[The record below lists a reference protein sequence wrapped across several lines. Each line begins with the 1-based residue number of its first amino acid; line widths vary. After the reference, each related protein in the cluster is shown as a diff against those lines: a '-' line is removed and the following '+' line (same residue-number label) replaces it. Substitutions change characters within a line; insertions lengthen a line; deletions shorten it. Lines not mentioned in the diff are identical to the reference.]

1 MNNLTHIN
9 SFKYHMYNLIF
20 FFVNVIFIRFI
31 YQQGLLGE
39 ISENLNEIT
48 MFFLIEN
55 ILNPIDILFLVFAVS
70 VLIFAYKKKEYS
82 IIEMK
87 PFRIIFIT
95 IIIIG
100 VALLC
105 FLYPIRNKGGSI
117 LLALLLILYL
127 PMLFNYCYVECANKL
142 QK

>member
-70 VLIFAYKKKEYS
+70 VLICAYKKKEYS

-100 VALLC
+100 AALLC

>member
-100 VALLC
+100 VALL
-105 FLYPIRNKGGSI
+105 
-117 LLALLLILYL
+117 LALLLILYL

>member
-70 VLIFAYKKKEYS
+70 VLICAYKKKEYS

-100 VALLC
+100 AALLC

-127 PMLFNYCYVECANKL
+127 PLLFNYCYVECANKL

>member
-1 MNNLTHIN
+1 
-9 SFKYHMYNLIF
+9 MYNLIF

-100 VALLC
+100 AALLC